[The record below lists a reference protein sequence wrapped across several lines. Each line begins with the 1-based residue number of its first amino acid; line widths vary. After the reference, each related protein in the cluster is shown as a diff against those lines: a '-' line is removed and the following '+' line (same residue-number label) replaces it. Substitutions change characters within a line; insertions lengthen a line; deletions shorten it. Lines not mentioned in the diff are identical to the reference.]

1 VIQIF
6 EEGDDSG
13 IVIKNQCMGKNVAI
27 LFPMTREKEVN
38 IFRWEKLISTVNL
51 SNVTALILID
61 KTPFHQ
67 ATDYFARK
75 EKEIL
80 ANTIIFQRPR
90 NEPTHDSQSLIKLEN
105 GLWIIQMHDDD
116 DWEGHLEIPLGTN
129 ENSIVRTDFFLVSGG
144 TSKKVTDPNWPD
156 CRSIFSL
163 LPSIVWNRFASL
175 ISEQGGHVAGSIDS
189 SLNIA
194 VSLIEPKY
202 MSTAFKYFYDN
213 RHWDSRKL
221 SKQHLIRLTKEDG
234 WGDFAT
240 IEMSLVSRAIDGI
253 ASLIFFSDLYSDNE
267 FRLQINKWI
276 SATKPHI
283 LRTYLKKFEIL
294 FLVLGKNLLKV
305 GGPYKLAN
313 LRRSCS
319 NSILYRRILVS
330 AWDAKKIEDYRE
342 IVEVLLGLQSLP
354 LLQSR
359 FYFWQRELNKNVPGN
374 TKNERRD
381 QWS

>member
-1 VIQIF
+1 MIQIF
-6 EEGDDSG
+6 EEDDNSG
-13 IVIKNQCMGKNVAI
+13 VIVENQFMGKNVAI

-38 IFRWEKLISTVNL
+38 LFRWEKLISTVNL
-51 SNVTALILID
+51 SNVAALVLID

-67 ATDYFARK
+67 ATDYFAQR

-80 ANTIIFQRPR
+80 ANLIIFQRPR

-105 GLWIIQMHDDD
+105 GLWIIQIHDDD
-116 DWEGHLEIPLGTN
+116 DWEGYLEIPPGTN
-129 ENSIVRTDFFLVSGG
+129 ENSIVRTDFSLVSSGKK
-144 TSKKVTDPNWPD
+144 TKVTDLNWPD

-163 LPSIVWNRFASL
+163 LPSIVWNRFANL
-175 ISEQGGHVAGSIDS
+175 ISDQGGHVAGSIDS

-202 MSTAFKYFYDN
+202 KITEFKYFYDN

-253 ASLIFFSDLYSDNE
+253 ASLIFFSDLYSDKD
-267 FRLQINKWI
+267 FRVQIKKWI

-283 LRTYLKKFEIL
+283 LRTYLKKFEIIL
-294 FLVLGKNLLKV
+294 FVLGKNFLKV
-305 GGPYKLAN
+305 GPPRKLAN
-313 LRRSCS
+313 LQRSYS
-319 NSILYRRILVS
+319 NSILYRRILVR
-330 AWDAKKIEDYRE
+330 AWEAEKIEDYCE
-342 IVEVLLGLQSLP
+342 IIEVLLGLQSLP

-359 FYFWQRELNKNVPGN
+359 FYFWQRELKR
-374 TKNERRD
+374 KC
-381 QWS
+381 S

>member
-1 VIQIF
+1 MIQIF
-6 EEGDDSG
+6 EERDNSG
-13 IVIKNQCMGKNVAI
+13 VVVKNQFMGKNVAI
-27 LFPMTREKEVN
+27 LFPMTRGKEVN
-38 IFRWEKLISTVNL
+38 LFRWEKLISTVNL
-51 SNVTALILID
+51 SKVTALVLID

-67 ATDYFARK
+67 ATDYFAQK

-80 ANTIIFQRPR
+80 ANLIIFQRPR

-116 DWEGHLEIPLGTN
+116 DWEGYLEIPPGTN
-129 ENSIVRTDFFLVSGG
+129 ENSIVRTDFSLVSS
-144 TSKKVTDPNWPD
+144 SKKIKVTDPNWPD

-194 VSLIEPKY
+194 VSLIEPKDKI
-202 MSTAFKYFYDN
+202 TAFKYFYDN

-240 IEMSLVSRAIDGI
+240 VEISLVSRAIDGI
-253 ASLIFFSDLYSDNE
+253 ASLIFFSDLYSDNDL
-267 FRLQINKWI
+267 RLQIKKWI

-294 FLVLGKNLLKV
+294 FFVLGKKLLKV
-305 GGPYKLAN
+305 CGSYKLVK
-313 LRRSCS
+313 LQRSCS

-330 AWDAKKIEDYRE
+330 AWGAKSIEDYLK
-342 IVEVLLGLQSLP
+342 IVEVLLGLQTLP

-359 FYFWQRELNKNVPGN
+359 FYFWQRELKRKC
-374 TKNERRD
+374 T
-381 QWS
+381 